1 MSRHA
6 ILAPWNFVERPD
18 RSVKTLLWL
27 QITYIAL
34 ALGFNA
40 VSFVV
45 QQSTGAGIAPLNP
58 VFGFLFIVAAF
69 APCVFLGFRGYFKA
83 HAVYALIL
91 SVVSC
96 FIGGVVPHAQKY
108 LAGDLSGYA
117 SVGALLTGAS
127 INFFGAVV
135 FLVSAVAAWRLN
147 LKLG

>member
-6 ILAPWNFVERPD
+6 MLASRNDVERPD
-18 RSVKTLLWL
+18 RRMKTLLWL
-27 QITYIAL
+27 QIVYIAL
-34 ALGFNA
+34 ALAFNA

-58 VFGFLFIVAAF
+58 VFGFSFIAIAF
-69 APCVFLGFRGYFKA
+69 APCVFLGFRGHFKV

-96 FIGGVVPHAQKY
+96 FIGGVLPHAQKF

-117 SVGALLTGAS
+117 SAGALLTGAG

-135 FLVSAVAAWRLN
+135 FLVSAVAAWRLSAEP
-147 LKLG
+147 K